1 MFIIKKN
8 YYFYID
14 NTELIN
20 LNSFLNSKKITIIYR
35 NIKNLECI
43 KKIIRFAQICKK
55 KKIKLFIANDYRLAR
70 ICKADGLYLSAH
82 NKKIYKN
89 FNTIGSAHNYSEINQ
104 KIKQGCKKIIFSRL
118 FKTTYANKNSFYGII
133 KFNLIIKNSNFNLI
147 PLGGIRN
154 SNLLKLN
161 LINSNS
167 FAIFSEIKK
176 KPAIANRLF

>member
-1 MFIIKKN
+1 M
-8 YYFYID
+8 
-14 NTELIN
+14 
-20 LNSFLNSKKITIIYR
+20 
-35 NIKNLECI
+35 
-43 KKIIRFAQICKK
+43 
-55 KKIKLFIANDYRLAR
+55 
-70 ICKADGLYLSAH
+70 SAH

-118 FKTTYANKNSFYGII
+118 FKTTYANKNSFFGII

-161 LINSNS
+161 LINSDS
-167 FAIFSEIKK
+167 FAIFSELKK

>member
-55 KKIKLFIANDYRLAR
+55 KKN
-70 ICKADGLYLSAH
+70 
-82 NKKIYKN
+82 
-89 FNTIGSAHNYSEINQ
+89 
-104 KIKQGCKKIIFSRL
+104 
-118 FKTTYANKNSFYGII
+118 
-133 KFNLIIKNSNFNLI
+133 
-147 PLGGIRN
+147 
-154 SNLLKLN
+154 
-161 LINSNS
+161 
-167 FAIFSEIKK
+167 
-176 KPAIANRLF
+176 